1 MAVTADLRAQLL
13 RLVPDERRVSDGD
26 SVLDQHAADLTYHAP
41 HRPDVVVFPES
52 TEEVAAVLE
61 YADAVGVPVVPF
73 GAGTSLEG
81 HVIPLHGG
89 ISLDLT
95 RMQSSR
101 FARTISPRRS
111 GLA

>member
-1 MAVTADLRAQLL
+1 MAVVSDLRADLL
-13 RLVPDERRVSDGD
+13 QVIPDEQRVNDGE
-26 SVLDQHAADLTYHAP
+26 SVLDQHAADLSYHPP

-52 TEEVAAVLE
+52 AAEVAAVLA
-61 YADAVGVPVVPF
+61 YAHENRVPVVPF

-95 RMQSSR
+95 RMSAVVALR
-101 FARTISPRRS
+101 PDDLTVTV
-111 GLA
+111 